1 MLSEYL
7 KLTRFFNMGLTGI
20 APVLGAVSM
29 WNINHISL
37 EGITILFLIGC
48 LSHIFG
54 FVLNDV
60 IDIRIDKLSNELT
73 TRPIVSGRITRK
85 KAFYFA
91 IFCMILSFLLSIFFY
106 NGLDDFLILLLFL
119 IIAYIL
125 ATIYNIIGKK
135 YPGMDCF
142 VAGAVFFLI
151 LFGASTIGT
160 PTSLAWV
167 VSLIG
172 GTQVLFMNMI
182 NGSIK
187 DIDHDSRGRVKTL
200 ATKLGA
206 RTIKGRIILP
216 SLLKGIG
223 YLIESWRVILLFIPF
238 MFLSHPY
245 YVWQIGLLCII
256 IALTFYSI
264 YRLFT
269 IQFFDRK
276 KIRKSIGIIVILMYT
291 TAPIMLSS
299 FTTYI
304 LLIAFIPPLW
314 FILSNMVLHK
324 TILEA
329 KTM

>member
-1 MLSEYL
+1 
-7 KLTRFFNMGLTGI
+7 
-20 APVLGAVSM
+20 
-29 WNINHISL
+29 
-37 EGITILFLIGC
+37 
-48 LSHIFG
+48 
-54 FVLNDV
+54 
-60 IDIRIDKLSNELT
+60 
-73 TRPIVSGRITRK
+73 
-85 KAFYFA
+85 
-91 IFCMILSFLLSIFFY
+91 
-106 NGLDDFLILLLFL
+106 
-119 IIAYIL
+119 
-125 ATIYNIIGKK
+125 
-135 YPGMDCF
+135 
-142 VAGAVFFLI
+142 
-151 LFGASTIGT
+151 
-160 PTSLAWV
+160 
-167 VSLIG
+167 
-172 GTQVLFMNMI
+172 MI

-187 DIDHDSRGRVKTL
+187 DIDHDARGMVKTL